1 MNNLGFCAIFCSD
14 RGKQMSNNK
23 EILGFEKLT
32 EILTENEID
41 LLEDFREELSP
52 RFISGCGHRPEMS
65 NELVKILFHLVNEK
79 LVSVLND
86 DLPREIR
93 KAIGQVA

>member
-1 MNNLGFCAIFCSD
+1 M
-14 RGKQMSNNK
+14 
-23 EILGFEKLT
+23 T

-65 NELVKILFHLVNEK
+65 NELVKIIFHVVNEK
-79 LVSVLND
+79 LINVLDD
-86 DLPREIR
+86 DLPRDLR
-93 KAIGQVA
+93 KALGEVA

>member
-1 MNNLGFCAIFCSD
+1 M
-14 RGKQMSNNK
+14 
-23 EILGFEKLT
+23 T

-41 LLEDFREELSP
+41 LLEEFREELSP

-65 NELVKILFHLVNEK
+65 NELVKIIFHVVNEK
-79 LVSVLND
+79 LINVLD
-86 DLPREIR
+86 GDLPRDLR

>member
-1 MNNLGFCAIFCSD
+1 M
-14 RGKQMSNNK
+14 
-23 EILGFEKLT
+23 T
-32 EILTENEID
+32 ELLTENEID

-65 NELVKILFHLVNEK
+65 NEMVRILFHLVNEK

-86 DLPREIR
+86 DLPKDIR
-93 KAIGQVA
+93 KALGEVA